1 MALSKKPVNGM
12 KDILPEE
19 MQIRDYVQ
27 QVIKE
32 TYRSFGFTP
41 IETPCME
48 NIANLSNK
56 QGGENEKLIF
66 KVMKRGEKLKV
77 AEAKEEGERMQL
89 LTFMLN
95 NVRFGIPVDD
105 VESIE
110 TRMSVVGVPNAPA
123 HIEGIVNLHGDIV
136 PICNL
141 ADYFGYPKQDIKNV
155 IVASMNGMKI
165 GLEVESVREI
175 IDVNEKQ
182 VIPMPTIMNANQSC
196 FNDVASYDKQLI
208 VMFEVSKLM
217 PQSEQQGIKQLI
229 DDNT

>member
-1 MALSKKPVNGM
+1 
-12 KDILPEE
+12 
-19 MQIRDYVQ
+19 
-27 QVIKE
+27 
-32 TYRSFGFTP
+32 
-41 IETPCME
+41 
-48 NIANLSNK
+48 
-56 QGGENEKLIF
+56 
-66 KVMKRGEKLKV
+66 
-77 AEAKEEGERMQL
+77 MQL

-155 IVASMNGMKI
+155 IVASMN
-165 GLEVESVREI
+165 
-175 IDVNEKQ
+175 
-182 VIPMPTIMNANQSC
+182 ANQSC

>member
-1 MALSKKPVNGM
+1 MVFYRQKYSK
-12 KDILPEE
+12 
-19 MQIRDYVQ
+19 
-27 QVIKE
+27 
-32 TYRSFGFTP
+32 
-41 IETPCME
+41 
-48 NIANLSNK
+48 
-56 QGGENEKLIF
+56 
-66 KVMKRGEKLKV
+66 
-77 AEAKEEGERMQL
+77 EGERMQL

-217 PQSEQQGIKQLI
+217 PQSEQ
-229 DDNT
+229 

>member
-1 MALSKKPVNGM
+1 
-12 KDILPEE
+12 
-19 MQIRDYVQ
+19 
-27 QVIKE
+27 
-32 TYRSFGFTP
+32 
-41 IETPCME
+41 
-48 NIANLSNK
+48 
-56 QGGENEKLIF
+56 
-66 KVMKRGEKLKV
+66 
-77 AEAKEEGERMQL
+77 MQL

-141 ADYFGYPKQDIKNV
+141 ADYFGYPEQDIKNV

-182 VIPMPTIMNANQSC
+182 VIPMPTIMKENSTYYMLKRTEVPTIMNANQSC

>member
-1 MALSKKPVNGM
+1 
-12 KDILPEE
+12 
-19 MQIRDYVQ
+19 
-27 QVIKE
+27 
-32 TYRSFGFTP
+32 
-41 IETPCME
+41 
-48 NIANLSNK
+48 
-56 QGGENEKLIF
+56 
-66 KVMKRGEKLKV
+66 
-77 AEAKEEGERMQL
+77 MQL

-196 FNDVASYDKQLI
+196 FNYS
-208 VMFEVSKLM
+208 
-217 PQSEQQGIKQLI
+217 PSESM
-229 DDNT
+229 